1 MMQIKIQILY
11 WMFDLYLINKSNAN
25 KSNANKS
32 NANKS

>member
-1 MMQIKIQILY
+1 MMQITIQILY

-32 NANKS
+32 